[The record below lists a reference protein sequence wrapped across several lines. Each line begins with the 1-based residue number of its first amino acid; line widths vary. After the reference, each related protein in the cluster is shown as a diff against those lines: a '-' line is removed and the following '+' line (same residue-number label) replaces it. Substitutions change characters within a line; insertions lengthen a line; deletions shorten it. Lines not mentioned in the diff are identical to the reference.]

1 MIQQLIETE
10 EIISGLLGPGSMFEG
25 RISFEGTLRIDG
37 KVNGEIICKNDSP
50 STVII
55 TEEAVV
61 EANIIADVIIVSGM
75 LSGNLKA
82 IEKLEVIS
90 PGRVEGLVYTS
101 DLSIQDGALFQGEC
115 VMIRQFSSEDKRIL
129 KMEGFYDIHHQH
141 MLQSERVSIWDGAEK
156 DATQS

>member
-1 MIQQLIETE
+1 MIEQILNNKEV
-10 EIISGLLGPGSMFEG
+10 ISGVLGPGSLFEG
-25 RISFEGTLRIDG
+25 RISFDGTLRIDG
-37 KVNGEIICKNDSP
+37 AVNGEIICKSHQP

-55 TEEAVV
+55 TENAVV

-82 IEKLEVIS
+82 IEKLEIIA

-115 VMIRQFSSEDKRIL
+115 VMLRQFSHEDKRGMKL
-129 KMEGFYDIHHQH
+129 EGFYDIHQEN
-141 MLQSERVSIWDGAEK
+141 MMQSERSSIWEK
-156 DATQS
+156 IVE